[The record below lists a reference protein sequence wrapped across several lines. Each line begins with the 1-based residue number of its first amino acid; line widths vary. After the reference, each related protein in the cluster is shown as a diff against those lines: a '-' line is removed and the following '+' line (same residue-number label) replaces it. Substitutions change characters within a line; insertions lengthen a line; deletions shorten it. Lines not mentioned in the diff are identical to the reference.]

1 MGEAAR
7 DAAGKERT
15 MERHFD
21 EQLQGLK
28 LHLMKMSALAETMIG
43 DAVKALVQRDAS
55 VIPLVYEREAQV
67 NRMQIEIDEMC
78 LTLIALHQPAAG
90 DLRFIMGAAK
100 TNADLE
106 RLADQAVNICN
117 KAERLLREPPLKPF
131 VIIPEMAR
139 VAREMLRDSL
149 HAFVNRDVNTAR
161 DVLLRDDQVD
171 RMKAEITVEM
181 AAFMTQEPSAVTRA
195 LDLILIA
202 RNLERI
208 GDHATNIAE
217 NTIFVVEGRDIRH
230 HEAAHKPV
238 L

>member
-1 MGEAAR
+1 
-7 DAAGKERT
+7 
-15 MERHFD
+15 
-21 EQLQGLK
+21 
-28 LHLMKMSALAETMIG
+28 MKMSALAETMIG
-43 DAVKALVQRDAS
+43 DAVKALVQRDAA

-100 TNADLE
+100 TNSDLE

-139 VAREMLRDSL
+139 IARGMLRDSL

-171 RMKAEITVEM
+171 QMKSDITVEM
-181 AAFMTQEPSAVTRA
+181 AAFMTQDPSAVTRA

-230 HEAAHKPV
+230 HDAARKPAP
-238 L
+238 